1 MFHRYD
7 HTNSTKWGVIY
18 IYIYIT
24 QMNQLPVEVIQQLQ
38 RGNCVVYK

>member
-7 HTNSTKWGVIY
+7 HTNNTKWGV

-24 QMNQLPVEVIQQLQ
+24 QMNQLPVEVIQQFQ